1 MKCAKQVHQRIK
13 AYHVTA
19 VTIAMLVPPPP
30 PFFFYVKYH
39 SSSELGTVVAV
50 LHDSYASR
58 FQRCYVHRTTI
69 DREIK
74 ILTELAVYIHFL
86 TFLGDANFLRPEIHF
101 LEVLLQ

>member
-1 MKCAKQVHQRIK
+1 MCKTSAPANKSVPCDCGNNCDASS
-13 AYHVTA
+13 
-19 VTIAMLVPPPP
+19 PPPL
-30 PFFFYVKYH
+30 FFFYVKYH

-69 DREIK
+69 DREIQ